1 VNAAIREMLTTHCK
15 LEEVKD
21 GLAPAACWASQG
33 WREHGGPTLLL
44 VCGNTPGGEAGVW
57 GRALCINKTTLQGSM
72 FDYIA
77 RGLGRGWA
85 VVVADPHT
93 DAAPHQHL
101 IRLMEGPLAG
111 KKQLLVVAHSYGAP
125 CTLGMVK
132 SVPSALQ
139 RVDALAFTDG
149 MAWTPA
155 GWTYKAILAEP
166 VPSDDEITAEAEK
179 QAQKEAQKHS
189 DDGSKDDAAS
199 ASAAAED
206 LSIELDAAKLK
217 KKFEALRAIRDRRA
231 EFAQL
236 APGAFAPPSEEIV
249 AFVRRVG
256 CNFVA
261 SPEPL
266 GAAVE
271 LESSCTKTVS
281 AAHESHPS
289 TTFTATEGVFAL
301 LDEAAAAAA
310 AAARGTTNAHDVAA
324 AASGQAAKRQKV

>member
-1 VNAAIREMLTTHCK
+1 
-15 LEEVKD
+15 
-21 GLAPAACWASQG
+21 
-33 WREHGGPTLLL
+33 
-44 VCGNTPGGEAGVW
+44 
-57 GRALCINKTTLQGSM
+57 
-72 FDYIA
+72 
-77 RGLGRGWA
+77 
-85 VVVADPHT
+85 
-93 DAAPHQHL
+93 
-101 IRLMEGPLAG
+101 
-111 KKQLLVVAHSYGAP
+111 
-125 CTLGMVK
+125 
-132 SVPSALQ
+132 
-139 RVDALAFTDG
+139 
-149 MAWTPA
+149 MAT
-155 GWTYKAILAEP
+155 
-166 VPSDDEITAEAEK
+166 VK

-249 AFVRRVG
+249 AFERRVG